1 MKKFILIPLVVG
13 VLMSIVIV
21 DTMADPSDVF
31 SINPMNN
38 QQIRADIHSSYNHSN
53 KSEITSPRNSKGGN
67 SSALLSMSLIG
78 LTLVGLAGFRE
89 GKNKRELDQ
98 LVAYDAKMRQPYELN
113 D

>member
-31 SINPMNN
+31 SINPTDN
-38 QQIRADIHSSYNHSN
+38 QQITADIHSSYNHSN
-53 KSEITSPRNSKGGN
+53 KNEIRSARNSKGGN

-98 LVAYDAKMRQPYELN
+98 LVACDAKTRQPYELN